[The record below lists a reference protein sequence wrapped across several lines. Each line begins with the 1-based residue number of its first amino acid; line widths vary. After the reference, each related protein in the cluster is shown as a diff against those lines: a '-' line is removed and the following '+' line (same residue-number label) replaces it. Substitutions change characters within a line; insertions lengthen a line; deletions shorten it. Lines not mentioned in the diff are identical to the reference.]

1 MILDKFYFTGYRSY
15 GRFVL
20 AMITILLDE
29 NADLDGSND
38 TIREAAK
45 KVIFLVDSPLRQI
58 SPPPSA

>member
-15 GRFVL
+15 VRFVL

-45 KVIFLVDSPLRQI
+45 TSYFF
-58 SPPPSA
+58 